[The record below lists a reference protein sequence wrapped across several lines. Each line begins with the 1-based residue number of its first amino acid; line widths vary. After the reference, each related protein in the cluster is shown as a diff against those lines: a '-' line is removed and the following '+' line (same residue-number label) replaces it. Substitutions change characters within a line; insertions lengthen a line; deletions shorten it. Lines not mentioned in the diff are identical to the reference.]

1 MRKFL
6 RSVVVCAV
14 CVMGLAPLSALA
26 AQFKIMVAPRFER
39 RDGAPSEEVR
49 RAAPISDLP
58 GRRLGAFLTE
68 LERVRLSGPKSCLC
82 RAAAEAPE

>member
-14 CVMGLAPLSALA
+14 CVMGLAPLSPLA

-39 RDGAPSEEVR
+39 RDGVPSEEVR

-68 LERVRLSGPKSCLC
+68 LERGAALRAQKLPVSGRS
-82 RAAAEAPE
+82 RGA